1 MPKIFITVLMLT
13 ASISAWAK
21 PYLVLEWTANTRIV
35 LSEDDCMVSQ
45 LEGKAAA
52 IQRTDGAVIRG
63 CWQFVN
69 EFQHVRI
76 DWDNPN
82 HPNDFAVF
90 RFGDFKIVEYHK

>member
-1 MPKIFITVLMLT
+1 MRYFLGMMLLAVAT
-13 ASISAWAK
+13 AAQAK
-21 PYLVLEWTANTRIV
+21 PYLVLEWTTNTRIV
-35 LSEDDCMVSQ
+35 LGEGDCLVKG

-76 DWDNPN
+76 EWDNPN
-82 HPNDFAVF
+82 QPGDFAVL
-90 RFGDFKIVEYHK
+90 RFGDFKIVDE